1 MKKKSERMDK
11 QINEI
16 MAENKILTESLRKAR
31 EEVEELRI
39 QVRMPDIH
47 SKLNMNY
54 SEKY

>member
-1 MKKKSERMDK
+1 MKKKSQRMDK

-39 QVRMPDIH
+39 QVRMTDIH

>member
-39 QVRMPDIH
+39 QVRMTDIH

>member
-1 MKKKSERMDK
+1 MDK

-39 QVRMPDIH
+39 QVRMTDIH

-54 SEKY
+54 SEKYWLIKTT